1 MAPTKP
7 HKIRLLTPGVAA
19 LATLLACLTPLAQTQ
34 DLPVSEV
41 IERVVC
47 LKDAS
52 QSYALYLPPDYTPD
66 RRWPVIYAFDPGGRG
81 VRPAERFKDA
91 AGKYGYIIIGSNNS
105 RNGPGVPLS
114 AILSALFDDTQA
126 RFFIDAN
133 RVYTTG
139 FSGGAR
145 VASLVAQSLEGR
157 IAGVILCGA
166 GFSQGKVPAKPL
178 SFPVFGVAGSEDFNW
193 VELRQLNR
201 TLDSIGSENRFV
213 TFDGDHAWAPPAFCS
228 MAVEWMELQ
237 SMKSGARR
245 RDDKLIAEWLG
256 KAVEQA
262 RADESA
268 KRVYEAFLKYDA
280 IAKDFHGLRDTSE
293 FANRA
298 DELRSSREVKESLK
312 QERAA
317 EQTQQRRSQEFFGMR
332 ERLKSEENRSMAM
345 TEMKN
350 LISDLRKKATGKDAN
365 IDRLVARRTLGM
377 FYVSMMEEASGHRS
391 AKNYLEAVTDLTLAA
406 EIRPDN
412 PQVFFTL
419 ARACALGGEKRQAL
433 EALKK
438 AVELGFMNVDEIVG
452 NPDFA
457 SIRNE
462 AAYQQL
468 IEDAKRKAQSG
479 QR

>member
-1 MAPTKP
+1 
-7 HKIRLLTPGVAA
+7 
-19 LATLLACLTPLAQTQ
+19 
-34 DLPVSEV
+34 
-41 IERVVC
+41 
-47 LKDAS
+47 
-52 QSYALYLPPDYTPD
+52 
-66 RRWPVIYAFDPGGRG
+66 
-81 VRPAERFKDA
+81 
-91 AGKYGYIIIGSNNS
+91 
-105 RNGPGVPLS
+105 
-114 AILSALFDDTQA
+114 
-126 RFFIDAN
+126 
-133 RVYTTG
+133 
-139 FSGGAR
+139 
-145 VASLVAQSLEGR
+145 
-157 IAGVILCGA
+157 
-166 GFSQGKVPAKPL
+166 
-178 SFPVFGVAGSEDFNW
+178 
-193 VELRQLNR
+193 
-201 TLDSIGSENRFV
+201 
-213 TFDGDHAWAPPAFCS
+213 
-228 MAVEWMELQ
+228 
-237 SMKSGARR
+237 MKSGARR

-293 FANRA
+293 FAKRA
-298 DELRSSREVKESLK
+298 DELSSSREVKESLK

-462 AAYQQL
+462 AAYKQL

>member
-1 MAPTKP
+1 MWLLSMGDSCSHKHGMAPMKS
-7 HKIRLLTPGVAA
+7 HKIRLLTLCVAF
-19 LATLLACLTPLAQTQ
+19 LATPLACLRSPAQTQ
-34 DLPVSEV
+34 DLQVGKV

-52 QSYALYLPPDYTPD
+52 QSYALYLPPDYAPD

-81 VRPAERFKDA
+81 LRPVERFKDA
-91 AGKYGYIIIGSNNS
+91 AGKYGYIVIGSNNS

-114 AILSALFDDTQA
+114 AILSALVDDTQA
-126 RFFIDAN
+126 RFSIDAN

-166 GFSQGKVPAKPL
+166 GFSQGKSPSKPL

-201 TLDSIGSENRFV
+201 TLDSIGSANRFV
-213 TFDGDHAWAPPAFCS
+213 TFEGDHAWAPPDFCA

-237 SMKSGARR
+237 AMKSGARR
-245 RDDKLIAEWLG
+245 RDDKMIAECFD

-268 KRVYEAFLKYDA
+268 KRLHEAFLKYDA
-280 IAKDFHGLRDTSE
+280 IAKDFQGLRDTAE
-293 FANRA
+293 FAKRA
-298 DELRSSREVKESLK
+298 DLLRSSMEVKEGLK
-312 QERAA
+312 QERTA
-317 EQTQQRRSQEFFGMR
+317 EQSQQRRMQEFFGMR
-332 ERLKSEENRSMAM
+332 ERSKTAENSSMAM

-350 LISDLRKKATGKDAN
+350 LISDLRKKAAGRDAN

-377 FYVSMMEEASGHRS
+377 FYVSMMEEGAGHRS
-391 AKNYLEAVTDLTLAA
+391 AKNYQEAVADL
-406 EIRPDN
+406 
-412 PQVFFTL
+412 
-419 ARACALGGEKRQAL
+419 
-433 EALKK
+433 
-438 AVELGFMNVDEIVG
+438 
-452 NPDFA
+452 
-457 SIRNE
+457 
-462 AAYQQL
+462 
-468 IEDAKRKAQSG
+468 
-479 QR
+479 